1 MLANKYMPA
10 FDVREHHEARVAA
23 PAVEAYAALRSFDF
37 SRSFTI
43 RLLFAIRTLPSRLR
57 GQISGAPRGPFLE
70 QVLASGWVILEEL
83 PGRELVAGA
92 VTRPWEPVV
101 KFRGLPPDQFATFA
115 ESGFAKIV
123 WSIAAS
129 PVGPSSSIIFTET
142 RVQTTDPASRRR
154 FRVYWLVFG
163 LGIRLIRWLALRMI
177 RRDLARLRNDG

>member
-23 PAVEAYAALRSFDF
+23 PAGEAYAALRSFDF

-57 GQISGAPRGPFLE
+57 GRISGAPKGPLLE

-83 PGRELVAGA
+83 PGSELIAGT

-101 KFRGLPPDQFATFA
+101 KFRGLPREQFATFA
-115 ESGFAKIV
+115 EPGFAKIV
-123 WSIAAS
+123 WAVSAL

-154 FRVYWLVFG
+154 FRFYWLVFG

-177 RRDLARLRNDG
+177 RRDFARLRNDG